1 MELTGP
7 TLTRAATFS
16 HRQERALKDVN
27 GRVNGLNKS
36 QDHLSTAK
44 SIADGRKV
52 TRTLKQFS
60 AVPSRYAAP
69 LASKKNLSTNADKP
83 QTGQANMT
91 KLPFIP
97 GRAAPSHQRKPS
109 ADSLNSSQPAMVF
122 SASVREPKA
131 DTSAKKV
138 AANSSSLGAKRPRVG
153 TKTSMVEQ
161 KSQVAARAPRVYS
174 LDKGGCWCSKN
185 GSVRGPAEASAA
197 GSVSV
202 LYSAAHWVHL
212 IKLAEGEKKNDVVVD
227 LLRVAVRLKAEPRE
241 MVKVELKRYG
251 EGHPSDEVVQ
261 QLVEECEGVA
271 GVSVSSTTIEGGEE
285 GESISEESNGSAAVL
300 SNGDS
305 GAACVSKITIVAPVV
320 SENGGAVTKDVAAK
334 RPHFM
339 GRMLARSATF
349 SVVDPNSKSVHAK
362 AEYGR
367 KLEKTLEFLASQAV
381 AHSPEKA
388 GLGIQSSQPK
398 AQKRLLD
405 CVPESEVVCESTT
418 GSSIHEHVDAQISGE
433 LTSTVPSLCSSFLT
447 TDELVTPSFKFVSST
462 AEVTTGAECIFAEA
476 STHVKHSP
484 LALEGASTPGH
495 AVANGSAEMPVDS
508 LSEWLDRDSSEVDTP
523 DIQSTRTEEN
533 VDLSPN
539 CRGAV
544 QKMDVDS
551 LMQEVV
557 SLILPEDVSFSPSEP
572 SAAQLSDSL
581 SPVTSQERRESSQS
595 AGNQSLM
602 LVEEKVP
609 RHHRHTLSA
618 DAVLLSVHCKG
629 ERSLLSVED
638 KVKLFSQLAVV
649 GGVIPEATDAP
660 VIASGGRQELT
671 VVEES
676 KVAAQVGEE
685 GTETVL
691 DESRQSESSAKTK
704 PPEISIGAESTAQE
718 ERTTVQSEGPKALH
732 TTPVRVSPR
741 HKTSKVDAV
750 PFSATPSFATPCEP
764 ASSGILRARHRR
776 SSSVGNLTPRGP
788 FDGIAACSPFGDNGG
803 SPSSHSSSAKSKR
816 SSRGFKE
823 VTPRMNL
830 PKPSWKAIV
839 EREMKGSKLKELL
852 AAQLPEEASPLS
864 EYLEAQIGNQNRYPE
879 NGTCDAVDKCVSST
893 CSPAKL
899 RRTTRSSARKQAA
912 PKEEKHEVLEPKTVH
927 KPRKIIEGEQGAD
940 SSAAGAPTPG
950 SAMRRSARIQNKV
963 QSKRNALFQ
972 EELGCGK

>member
-1 MELTGP
+1 MEPPVLPAGP
-7 TLTRAATFS
+7 TLRRAATFS
-16 HRQERALKDVN
+16 YRQERALQDVN
-27 GRVNGLNKS
+27 GRANGLNKS

-44 SIADGRKV
+44 STADGRNV
-52 TRTLKQFS
+52 TRLLKQFS

-69 LASKKNLSTNADKP
+69 LASKKNLSTTADKP

-91 KLPFIP
+91 KLPFIT

-109 ADSLNSSQPAMVF
+109 GDSLNSSQPAMVF

-381 AHSPEKA
+381 AHSPGNA
-388 GLGIQSSQPK
+388 GDSGRPCASESPKPSLASVAEVNTTPKSRSKFEVQSQGDIEVSETLPTLVTDLASPSSNLDEIATSNIDVASNIVDMVPK
-398 AQKRLLD
+398 PGSLFCLESESAISS
-405 CVPESEVVCESTT
+405 CISVAEAGPGPES
-418 GSSIHEHVDAQISGE
+418 
-433 LTSTVPSLCSSFLT
+433 P
-447 TDELVTPSFKFVSST
+447 
-462 AEVTTGAECIFAEA
+462 
-476 STHVKHSP
+476 
-484 LALEGASTPGH
+484 
-495 AVANGSAEMPVDS
+495 VANGNADKPVDS
-508 LSEWLDRDSSEVDTP
+508 LSEWLDVESPAMCSPEIQSARTEVKQIEVDALT
-523 DIQSTRTEEN
+523 S
-533 VDLSPN
+533 
-539 CRGAV
+539 
-544 QKMDVDS
+544 
-551 LMQEVV
+551 EVV
-557 SLILPEDVSFSPSEP
+557 SHSLPPKAAEVSESP
-572 SAAQLSDSL
+572 LSDGPHRRRKSWQGSGNL
-581 SPVTSQERRESSQS
+581 STTPF
-595 AGNQSLM
+595 A
-602 LVEEKVP
+602 EKP
-609 RHHRHTLSA
+609 SRSHKHTLSA
-618 DAVLLSVHCKG
+618 DAAILNVRCGG
-629 ERSLLSVED
+629 ERSLLSVVD
-638 KVKLFSQLAVV
+638 KVKLFTVLAESGGVTSTPEENSLSGSEEIVEDKEIDEPKQSTGANGYFSQTVKDEVRELESPVESVIDTNPSETPVGSETIVV
-649 GGVIPEATDAP
+649 AEPNTAQNNGFNAPVTTPVKVSSRRKTLKGDTVPIPATPSAATPRESGNGVIP
-660 VIASGGRQELT
+660 
-671 VVEES
+671 
-676 KVAAQVGEE
+676 
-685 GTETVL
+685 
-691 DESRQSESSAKTK
+691 
-704 PPEISIGAESTAQE
+704 
-718 ERTTVQSEGPKALH
+718 
-732 TTPVRVSPR
+732 
-741 HKTSKVDAV
+741 
-750 PFSATPSFATPCEP
+750 
-764 ASSGILRARHRR
+764 RAGHRR
-776 SSSVGNLTPRGP
+776 ASSVGYMTPRGP
-788 FDGIAACSPFGDNGG
+788 FDGVVACSPFGDNGG
-803 SPSSHSSSAKSKR
+803 SPSSHSSNAKSQR
-816 SSRGFKE
+816 VSRGYRE

-830 PKPSWKAIV
+830 PKPSWIAVV
-839 EREMKGSKLKELL
+839 EREMKGSKLKDLL
-852 AAQLPEEASPLS
+852 AAQLPEVVSPLS
-864 EYLEAQIGNQNRYPE
+864 EYLEAQMGNQNRDPE
-879 NGTCDAVDKCVSST
+879 NGTFGAVDKCVSST
-893 CSPAKL
+893 CSPAKSYM
-899 RRTTRSSARKQAA
+899 RMTRSSARKQAVS
-912 PKEEKHEVLEPKTVH
+912 KEEQNEGCGELKPSPKP
-927 KPRKIIEGEQGAD
+927 KYPGESEQDAD
-940 SSAAGAPTPG
+940 TSTTGFRTPG
-950 SAMRRSARIQNKV
+950 SAVRRSARIQNKV
-963 QSKRNALFQ
+963 QSKRNVLFK
-972 EELGCGK
+972 EESSTMM